1 VAFKIVSIVCIAIVA
16 IQILFLLTAVLAA
29 AIHAAGEEDD
39 EEDKAILCGADMERC
54 WSSAPYPPCNDCAR
68 NPDNR
73 KKEADR

>member
-16 IQILFLLTAVLAA
+16 IQILFLLTATLAA

-39 EEDKAILCGADMERC
+39 EEDKVIYCAADWEPC
-54 WSSAPYPPCNDCAR
+54 WSTAPQPPCNDCAR
-68 NPDNR
+68 NPENR